1 MAGRLRSLTPVWL
14 GSCCRGTSHR
24 VRPQD
29 LPPYDRR
36 RAAATGGLIHSRRG
50 ESAAK
55 SYTRELLDAGP
66 ERCARKLGEEATET
80 VIAAL
85 GPDKTALTRE
95 AADLVY
101 HLLVLLESRQLA
113 VERRS
118 GGARIT
124 HGHLGSR
131 RKGWQESAVA
141 MNAPPD
147 ALSSFLTPADR
158 ASLAFSPYRVFSRE
172 QWAKLRADTPMTLV
186 PRDLEQLSGLIEE
199 LSIEEVEQIYLP
211 LSRLLNLHVA
221 AAQELH
227 AVTSRFLGRRER
239 HVPYILGIAGS
250 VAVGKSTTARVLRAL
265 LARWA
270 DHPRVDLITTDGFLH
285 PNAELERRGLMDRKG
300 FPESFDTARLLNFL
314 HDVKSGREN
323 VEAPVYSHFHY
334 DIIPGQTTVV
344 DRPDILIVEG
354 LNVLQ
359 PARLPKD
366 GEAIPFVSDFF
377 NFSIYMDAEPKLI
390 EDWYVTRFLR
400 LRQTAFRDPAAYFHR
415 YAHLTPDSARD
426 QALEIWR
433 TINEKNLVENI
444 LPTRQRARLILR
456 KGENH
461 RIENVALRRI

>member
-1 MAGRLRSLTPVWL
+1 
-14 GSCCRGTSHR
+14 
-24 VRPQD
+24 
-29 LPPYDRR
+29 
-36 RAAATGGLIHSRRG
+36 
-50 ESAAK
+50 
-55 SYTRELLDAGP
+55 
-66 ERCARKLGEEATET
+66 
-80 VIAAL
+80 
-85 GPDKTALTRE
+85 
-95 AADLVY
+95 
-101 HLLVLLESRQLA
+101 
-113 VERRS
+113 
-118 GGARIT
+118 
-124 HGHLGSR
+124 
-131 RKGWQESAVA
+131 

-270 DHPRVDLITTDGFLH
+270 DHPRVDLITTDGFLY
-285 PNAELERRGLMDRKG
+285 PNDVLKRRGLMNRKG
-300 FPESFDTARLLNFL
+300 FPASFDTARLLNFL
-314 HDVKSGREN
+314 HDVKAGKEH

-334 DIIPGQTTVV
+334 DIVPGQTVVV

-359 PARLPKD
+359 PARLPRD
-366 GEAIPFVSDFF
+366 GMAIPFVSDFF
-377 NFSIYMDAEPKLI
+377 NFSIYLDAHPRVI
-390 EDWYVTRFLR
+390 EDWYVSRFMR

-415 YAHLTPDSARD
+415 YAGLSDEAARAE
-426 QALEIWR
+426 ALRIWSS
-433 TINEKNLVENI
+433 INKKNLYENI

-456 KGENH
+456 KGEDH
-461 RIENVALRRI
+461 RIETVALRRI